1 MSSVE
6 LTPKL
11 KELLNSAEAEQDAGA
26 DLCRE
31 AEAEFKSSFSLGVS
45 STLDIPPQV
54 VEA

>member
-31 AEAEFKSSFSLGVS
+31 AEAEEEEKCPREGGGGGREVKKC
-45 STLDIPPQV
+45 
-54 VEA
+54 